1 MSIELGKLNTLS
13 VVKEVEFGMYLDGG
27 EEGEILL
34 PTRYIPEG
42 CQVGDKLQVFLYLDQ
57 DERLIATTLTPYVQ
71 VGQFAYLEVAWVNQ
85 YGAFLK
91 WGLMKDLFCPFREQ
105 KEKMEVGKR
114 YMVHAHLDDESYR
127 IVASAKV
134 WLSASR
140 WCAWRG
146 LLPRRQ
152 VFFRRSWTRPRLC
165 VPASQRGWKIAE
177 AWGPQRMPPSS
188 LLCDS
193 SSNNTEQAA
202 FKI

>member
-42 CQVGDKLQVFLYLDQ
+42 CQVGDKLQVFFYLDQ
-57 DERLIATTLTPYVQ
+57 DERLIETTLTPYVQ

-105 KEKMEVGKR
+105 KAKMEVGKR

-127 IVASAKV
+127 IVTSAKV
-134 WLSASR
+134 ERYFSKKRPTTNRTKRWKPLSGKKAIWDTKLS
-140 WCAWRG
+140 
-146 LLPRRQ
+146 
-152 VFFRRSWTRPRLC
+152 STTDTRDC
-165 VPASQRGWKIAE
+165 YTKAK
-177 AWGPQRMPPSS
+177 
-188 LLCDS
+188 
-193 SSNNTEQAA
+193 SSNTCTSDNA
-202 FKI
+202 